1 MASPVSFCFPPR
13 FQPSPASFLRPSPL
27 LLRLFPI
34 SAAAPDPT
42 SPPTHCSNRRLH
54 KHIIDVLSVFN
65 AMIENDGQKENFG

>member
-1 MASPVSFCFPPR
+1 
-13 FQPSPASFLRPSPL
+13 L